1 MYLPV
6 YQQPN
11 LVYML
16 VQLRLIRLVLWEL
29 WRITRLLAVLRSIQL
44 PVCCQPVVLH
54 VCVQLGLLLQ
64 RIAGLLALFWR
75 RMHLS
80 MHEQPD
86 LVHVLLQQ
94 RLVRILLQ
102 RLQCFT
108 RVFTLIGSLQLPMLL
123 QPVSVYLRLQLGLH
137 GRRQAER
144 GCEAWLYMP

>member
-1 MYLPV
+1 MRRQPVVVYLRLQLRRQLWSLTGVLALIRGWVHLPV

-11 LVYML
+11 LVYLL
-16 VQLRLIRLVLWEL
+16 VQLRFIRLFLWEL

-94 RLVRILLQ
+94 RVSPEFLQ
-102 RLQCFT
+102 EE
-108 RVFTLIGSLQLPMLL
+108 G
-123 QPVSVYLRLQLGLH
+123 
-137 GRRQAER
+137 
-144 GCEAWLYMP
+144 